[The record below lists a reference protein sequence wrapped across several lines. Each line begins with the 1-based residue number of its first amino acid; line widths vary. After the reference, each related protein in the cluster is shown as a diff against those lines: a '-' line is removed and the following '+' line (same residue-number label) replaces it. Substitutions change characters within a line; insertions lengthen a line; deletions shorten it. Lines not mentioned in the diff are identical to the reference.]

1 MKLFTYTMKRSSIYK
16 LLTAVVL
23 IIFLFIGCSPSAQL
37 LNDIPVHS
45 AEIKVLNQND
55 EPVEGAQ
62 VEASNGRKS
71 TTNSKGVATIRF
83 GSVGLYTVSVMAD
96 NYMPSNFTLTMPS
109 DNNETFTRHLTQQVT
124 YTGMS
129 GITFGSANMYPMMF
143 NYLFSSFGYGLELDS
158 YEQSEMTKWRI
169 TTDDDDGLIMKKAFL
184 KELDNGKQW
193 WQVALLEKDSEQPKY
208 IAEILFSENRKS
220 ILRYRE
226 QVEGGKVQEK
236 PVSEGWYSQ
245 PTELTQESIE
255 GAQEQTNVSVETPA
269 GTFTTDLLN
278 FGITGGTSLKMW
290 RADKEVPGGVVKY
303 ETSREGEVLYGS
315 ELISYGSDAKSL
327 LNSF

>member
-1 MKLFTYTMKRSSIYK
+1 MKFLNHQKKRF
-16 LLTAVVL
+16 L
-23 IIFLFIGCSPSAQL
+23 IHKSLAAIFLIPFLFFGCSPSAQL

-45 AEIKVLNQND
+45 AEVKVFNQNN
-55 EPVEGAQ
+55 EPIKGAQ

-71 TTNSKGVATIRF
+71 TTNANGVATIRF
-83 GSVGLYTVSVMAD
+83 GSVGLYTVSVMAE

-109 DNNETFTRHLTQQVT
+109 ANNETFTRHLSQQVT

-129 GITFGSANMYPMMF
+129 GMNFGSANMYPMMF
-143 NYLFSSFGYGLELDS
+143 NYLFSSFGYGLELNS
-158 YEQSEMTKWRI
+158 YEESEMTKWRI
-169 TTDDDDGLIMKKAFL
+169 KTGDDGLIMKKAFL
-184 KELDNGKQW
+184 KELDNGQQW
-193 WQVALLEKDSEQPKY
+193 WQVALLENESEKPEY

-226 QVEGGKVQEK
+226 KLADGEVQEK

-245 PTELTQESIE
+245 PTNLTKESIE
-255 GAQEQTNVSVETPA
+255 GAQEKTNVSVETAA
-269 GTFTTDLLN
+269 GTFEADLLN

-303 ETSREGEVLYGS
+303 ETTSEGEVLYAS
-315 ELISYGSDAKSL
+315 ELILYGSNAKSL